1 MNTFS
6 SPPNRTLIVG
16 ADINLTC
23 IARPRYDDRLHPRR
37 WTKYIQWFDPQG
49 KPVGAKCLQGISKAK
64 KLSCISMLKRLTME
78 QFGNYT
84 CEAHN
89 HYEGYSGKKLSK
101 SSCKVGKTYKVIS
114 SRSNKV
120 IDDMS

>member
-1 MNTFS
+1 MTHEMNTFS

-49 KPVGAKCLQGISKAK
+49 KPVEAKCLQGISKAK

-89 HYEGYSGKKLSK
+89 HYEGYCRQKAVEIELQGRQN
-101 SSCKVGKTYKVIS
+101 I
-114 SRSNKV
+114 
-120 IDDMS
+120 